1 VLEND
6 ESGYQYVDGEYQ
18 ILVKKA
24 DSRLAD
30 ACTRFR
36 HSLRLAL
43 SIYPETCRGG
53 SHAAGSGHGS
63 PVCCFLG

>member
-1 VLEND
+1 MLEND

-30 ACTRFR
+30 ACTRLR

-43 SIYPETCRGG
+43 SSNGT
-53 SHAAGSGHGS
+53 
-63 PVCCFLG
+63 